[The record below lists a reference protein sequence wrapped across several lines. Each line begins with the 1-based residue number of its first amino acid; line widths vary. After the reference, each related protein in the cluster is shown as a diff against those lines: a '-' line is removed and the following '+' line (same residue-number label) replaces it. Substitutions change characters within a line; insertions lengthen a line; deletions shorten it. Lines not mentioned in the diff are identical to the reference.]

1 MFERSLE
8 RISQS
13 FKCSRILGT
22 TCTLAGFLGTPSN
35 PGRRE
40 CGVAGG
46 VEKSD
51 EEPADLAPTLI
62 NLGSVTVSDWFLLAL
77 SRSVL
82 LLLPTSF
89 LPLLLP
95 QKLYTSL
102 GDLSSPP
109 LILMIIPP
117 IRIEVGRSRRSN
129 LLWDNGGHFSTVS
142 NAKKAFYSPIN

>member
-1 MFERSLE
+1 M
-8 RISQS
+8 
-13 FKCSRILGT
+13 CSYTRHNLYTGWVSWHPIL
-22 TCTLAGFLGTPSN
+22 
-35 PGRRE
+35 PGE
-40 CGVAGG
+40 CGECGGAGG

-51 EEPADLAPTLI
+51 EEPEDLAPTLI

-82 LLLPTSF
+82 LLLLLPTSF

-95 QKLYTSL
+95 QELYTSL